1 MSSFRFRQSVF
12 LSTAMMFA
20 VVGTVANAAED
31 GGREKSAATGEEQSG
46 LESLLFPNEPN
57 TDHPPV
63 QPNLSMFLWTLI
75 LFGGFIFVMKK
86 SAWVP
91 LMAGLNAREAR
102 VINAERD
109 AKAAREEVET
119 LRLESEARLAEVQE
133 QVKALI
139 AVARSEA
146 EAQKREITSKAQEEA
161 LKIKDEALQEIAEAH
176 RAAIE
181 NLDQMV
187 DEQVDLATQ
196 QVVGRRL

>member
-1 MSSFRFRQSVF
+1 MSSFRFRQFVF
-12 LSTAMMFA
+12 LTVAIMLA
-20 VVGTVANAAED
+20 TVGTVANASED
-31 GGREKSAATGEEQSG
+31 GDHEKSAAAGEEQSG
-46 LESLLFPNEPN
+46 LEGLLFPDEPN

-63 QPNLSMFLWTLI
+63 QPNLQMFLWTLI

-86 SAWVP
+86 SAWGP
-91 LMAGLNAREAR
+91 LIVGLNAREAR
-102 VINAERD
+102 VFNAERD
-109 AKAAREEVET
+109 ANAAREEVEK

-139 AVARSEA
+139 GEARSEA

-161 LKIKDEALQEIAEAH
+161 QKIKEEALREIAVAH
-176 RAAIE
+176 QAAIE
-181 NLDQMV
+181 NLDEMV